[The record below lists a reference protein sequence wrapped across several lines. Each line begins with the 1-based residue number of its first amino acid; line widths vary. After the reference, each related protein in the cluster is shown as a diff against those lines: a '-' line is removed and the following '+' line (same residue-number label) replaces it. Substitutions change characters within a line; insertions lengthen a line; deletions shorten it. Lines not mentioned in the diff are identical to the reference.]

1 MTNRQYLESLS
12 NCDLAQQNI
21 TYHRSA
27 IQSYYMTSD
36 DTMFDFTDSGWTQV
50 WADAL
55 NYEINWLQSER
66 EEG

>member
-1 MTNRQYLESLS
+1 MNNRQYLESLS
-12 NCDLAQQNI
+12 NYDLAQQNI

-36 DTMFDFTDSGWTQV
+36 DTMFDFTDSDWSKAWT
-50 WADAL
+50 DAL

-66 EEG
+66 KEG